1 MNIHPRMFHV
11 MRWCWAWVTAH
22 PHATIGQIRDAGQR
36 YNLDE
41 IDTAVYG
48 LTRSGVL
55 IRDKTGQRSAM
66 YRVAEPFV
74 IDAL

>member
-11 MRWCWAWVTAH
+11 MRWVWAWTTAH
-22 PHATIGQIRDAGQR
+22 PHATIGQIREAGAR

-41 IDTAVYG
+41 IDAAVYG

-66 YRVAEPFV
+66 YHAAEPFV